1 MHIRQ
6 EVGALAESAA
16 SMFLKKQG
24 YEILERNYRK
34 PWGEI
39 DIIARKDGV
48 IVFVEVKANSMA
60 GHQSFAPEVRADHVK
75 LRKVVKSAMLYLE
88 FELKDL
94 ESEWRV
100 DIVSVTLKEAVNKA
114 AITHFKNAAENFF

>member
-1 MHIRQ
+1 MHKRQ
-6 EVGALAESAA
+6 EFGASSETVACAYLS
-16 SMFLKKQG
+16 SQG

-48 IVFVEVKANSMA
+48 IAFVEVKANATLS
-60 GHQSFAPEVRADHVK
+60 HESFAPEVRADYVK
-75 LRKVVKSAMLYLE
+75 LRKIVKSAMLYLE
-88 FELKDL
+88 FERRDL

-100 DIVSVTLKEAVNKA
+100 DIIGVTMDSAMPKA
-114 AITHFKNAAENFF
+114 KIIHFKNVAEAIE